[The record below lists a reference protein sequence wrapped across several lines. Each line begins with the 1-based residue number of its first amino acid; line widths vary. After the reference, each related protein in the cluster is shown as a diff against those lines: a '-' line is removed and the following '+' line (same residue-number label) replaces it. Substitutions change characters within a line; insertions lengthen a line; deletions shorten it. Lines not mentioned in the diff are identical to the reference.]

1 MAELPQDIMEQLDS
15 KNALIEKQQAKLEK
29 LTSLVNQVM
38 EDNQNLLLE
47 RSTFV
52 VFCKKMVKYN
62 KSLQDQINCL
72 QFKLNTAD
80 FEKQ

>member
-38 EDNQNLLLE
+38 EDN
-47 RSTFV
+47 
-52 VFCKKMVKYN
+52 
-62 KSLQDQINCL
+62 
-72 QFKLNTAD
+72 
-80 FEKQ
+80 